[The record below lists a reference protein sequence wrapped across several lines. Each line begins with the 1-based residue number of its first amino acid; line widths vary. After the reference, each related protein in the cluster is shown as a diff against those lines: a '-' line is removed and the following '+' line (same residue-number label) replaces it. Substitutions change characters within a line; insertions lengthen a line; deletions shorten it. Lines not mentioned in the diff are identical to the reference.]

1 MSSRRL
7 GFGKA
12 ATSVETGLILPR
24 AWTDIDNT
32 NLTFVLPIS
41 AASDER
47 RRRWCRITCPK
58 RGGTMGNL
66 LRTGLSLERDLLER
80 FDEAIY
86 RKGYQNR
93 SEAVR
98 DLIREHLVQEQAD
111 EDEIIVGTLTM
122 VYGHHRPKL
131 SDQLLSLRGDKDGRL
146 VITGG

>member
-1 MSSRRL
+1 
-7 GFGKA
+7 
-12 ATSVETGLILPR
+12 
-24 AWTDIDNT
+24 
-32 NLTFVLPIS
+32 
-41 AASDER
+41 
-47 RRRWCRITCPK
+47 
-58 RGGTMGNL
+58 MGNL

-122 VYGHHRPKL
+122 VSGHHRPKL